1 MYTKRKKIMEIAID
15 KTLDDICEEFLK
27 INEDVCFLIS
37 KKYVEKSKTEL
48 GDEISSAK
56 IIVSSIP
63 IEELRVP
70 SAFKVK
76 SNGNITTWI
85 DEEHVLAKVIHSNI
99 KFTDGNI
106 NGKIIPNMYLDIEDE
121 EKIKK
126 LKYKV

>member
-1 MYTKRKKIMEIAID
+1 MYTKRKKIMKVAID
-15 KTLDDICEEFLK
+15 SILDDICEEFLK
-27 INEDVCFLIS
+27 VNEDACFLIS
-37 KKYVEKSKTEL
+37 NKYVEKSKTEL

-76 SNGNITTWI
+76 SNGDITTWI

-106 NGKIIPNMYLDIEDE
+106 NGKTIPNMYLDIEDE

>member
-27 INEDVCFLIS
+27 INEDAYFLIS

-63 IEELRVP
+63 IEELRV
-70 SAFKVK
+70 
-76 SNGNITTWI
+76 
-85 DEEHVLAKVIHSNI
+85 VI
-99 KFTDGNI
+99 
-106 NGKIIPNMYLDIEDE
+106 
-121 EKIKK
+121 
-126 LKYKV
+126 